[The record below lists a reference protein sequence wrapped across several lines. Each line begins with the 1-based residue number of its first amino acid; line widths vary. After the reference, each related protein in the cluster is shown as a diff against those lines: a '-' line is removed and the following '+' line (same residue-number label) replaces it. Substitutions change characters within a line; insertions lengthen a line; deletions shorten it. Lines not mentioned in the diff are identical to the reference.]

1 MRLTR
6 RYLIYELAMREKS
19 HFCFKGQFMP
29 HFNSQLY
36 NTVTLALNVNQANY
50 STKNTNT
57 RCHTI
62 SL

>member
-1 MRLTR
+1 M
-6 RYLIYELAMREKS
+6 LAMREKS